1 LSQKNNI
8 LILHNQSTTV
18 LLYIITIEYNLSIH
32 LVYGTV
38 SEARNRHEFHNFKGI
53 MSSAISRS
61 RIISI
66 AVTVA
71 VAVVGFAA
79 CEAFAPQHHTSIVA
93 ATSRSH
99 DDSLVSRNAMFGLF
113 GTEEKTTAS
122 AAGTVTATKS
132 SVFDAFSSSSKTKS
146 NALIE
151 KTKDIVDNK
160 SGFYSSYDAS
170 VFAEDF
176 VFRGSLV
183 GPLNKKDYLGTMKAF
198 SIHKSI
204 PDINANSWGY
214 SIDPEDPNRVWFMVR
229 NTGTF
234 SGDPMLPD
242 LANIQPNGQELQGCP
257 ETFSV
262 LYDEEE
268 KVKYLTVGYVADR
281 FDGNTKGQG
290 AAFGIFNIMG
300 LPLPAP
306 GPFLQ
311 FVQWFGSEVVGSYPL
326 SYSTDVPAWFLEEKG
341 REKASQGF

>member
-1 LSQKNNI
+1 
-8 LILHNQSTTV
+8 
-18 LLYIITIEYNLSIH
+18 
-32 LVYGTV
+32 
-38 SEARNRHEFHNFKGI
+38 
-53 MSSAISRS
+53 MSAISRS
-61 RIISI
+61 RISI

-71 VAVVGFAA
+71 AVGFSA
-79 CEAFAPQHHTSIVA
+79 CEAFAPQHHTSIA

-99 DDSLVSRNAMFGLF
+99 DSLVSRNAMFGLF
-113 GTEEKTTAS
+113 GTDEKTTESS
-122 AAGTVTATKS
+122 AGTATKS
-132 SVFDAFSSSSKTKS
+132 SVFDAFSSSSKS

-183 GPLNKKDYLGTMKAF
+183 GPLNKKDYLGTMEAF

-242 LANIQPNGQELQGCP
+242 LANIQPNGKELKGCP

-262 LYDEEE
+262 LYDDEE

-281 FDGNTKGQG
+281 FDGNTNGQG
-290 AAFGIFNIMG
+290 AAFGIFKIMG

-306 GPFLQ
+306 GPLLQ

-326 SYSTDVPAWFLEEKG
+326 SYSTDVPEWFLEEKG